1 MKKRIFIGFL
11 ALVFSLGTIFALSAC
26 GTNAAAGSPLQT
38 EKKYINEESV
48 AAASDKQSYY
58 LFHGDNTG
66 IYRYYAFYESY
77 GTTRIYDYTVT
88 FKYEFVDRQKEAV
101 VCLYDSVEYGDTHNQ
116 NEISSTWSVLL
127 TVSHMFCARQAA
139 ADMPFIFMRSI
150 FPRFPISGNRYSE
163 KQEAV
168 GGPSASFFSVCFQ
181 SSALHGVRGMHGRTF
196 GGQRTVC

>member
-88 FKYEFVDRQKEAV
+88 FKYEFVDQQKEAV

-116 NEISSTWSVLL
+116 NEISSTWNVLL
-127 TVSHMFCARQAA
+127 TVSHNVLC
-139 ADMPFIFMRSI
+139 
-150 FPRFPISGNRYSE
+150 
-163 KQEAV
+163 
-168 GGPSASFFSVCFQ
+168 SASSGGYSFYIHEEYLSEIPN
-181 SSALHGVRGMHGRTF
+181 F
-196 GGQRTVC
+196 GK